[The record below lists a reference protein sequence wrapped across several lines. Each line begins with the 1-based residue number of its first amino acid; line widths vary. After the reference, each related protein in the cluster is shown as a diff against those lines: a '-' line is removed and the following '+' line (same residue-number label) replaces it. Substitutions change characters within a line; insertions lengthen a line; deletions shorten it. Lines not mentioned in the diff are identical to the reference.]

1 MRLYSMGRQSAETRF
16 NELLQWL
23 EGEGLKLSHK
33 LREYTVYD
41 SNLTLDAG
49 WIEP

>member
-1 MRLYSMGRQSAETRF
+1 MRLYGVGRQSAETRF

-41 SNLTLDAG
+41 SNLALDAG